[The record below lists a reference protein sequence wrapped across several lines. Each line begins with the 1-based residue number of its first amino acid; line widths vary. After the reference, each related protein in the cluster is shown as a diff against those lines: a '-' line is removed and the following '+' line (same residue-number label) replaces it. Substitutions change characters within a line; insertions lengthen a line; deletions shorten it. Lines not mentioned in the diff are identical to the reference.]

1 MALPRCACALAL
13 AVLSALMVSCGGL
26 RTDADARGFD
36 PRQVLAPLEQQA
48 EGTDTQARAVLRSV
62 REARQAYGADLVRE
76 QIACYQGVMV
86 SGCLEHVAARER
98 QLDARLS
105 GIEVKANQ
113 RLRDLSAIERSE
125 REALGIEARRNQ
137 EEAQLASEA
146 RNRERYAQRQRE
158 AQEAEAERQAQA
170 PELLRREQAQR
181 ERHLERERAFEQ
193 RQKAGSAAPPRQ

>member
-1 MALPRCACALAL
+1 MALPRCACALA
-13 AVLSALMVSCGGL
+13 VLSALMVGCGSL
-26 RTDADARGFD
+26 RWDTDARGFD
-36 PRQVLAPLEQQA
+36 PGRVLVALEQQA
-48 EGTDTQARAVLRSV
+48 EGTAAQARAVLRSV

-76 QIACYQGVMV
+76 QIACYQGVLV
-86 SGCLEHVAARER
+86 SGCLEGVAARER
-98 QLDARLS
+98 QLDARLN

-125 REALGIEARRNQ
+125 REAQGIEARRTQ
-137 EEAQLASEA
+137 EDAQLASEA
-146 RNRERYAQRQRE
+146 SNRERYAQRQRE

-181 ERHLERERAFEQ
+181 ERQLERERAFEQ